1 MKRTSQ
7 VSSTTS
13 NGGTVHDASPV
24 RPTPTMNSGFVSSGE
39 ALSYTMSQSHR
50 GMWKRLVKKVAA
62 WVVDNKLFVAFGII
76 LTVWALCGDDLRLLL
91 THRTA
96 DPAFDAM
103 VIFCIVFFSFEA
115 VVSCFGKDDYFM
127 SFFFALDL
135 VSLVT
140 LVLDLTVVAEAMFD
154 SDGGDGGTN
163 QARSSKTARAG
174 ARVGR
179 VVRVL
184 RLIRIVKLFKAFQ
197 TTKKRQDKAPIR
209 TSAGEA
215 FDNWGQEEE
224 EANERKEGELR
235 ESLVG
240 KKLSGRTTQRT
251 IVLVLIMLIVVP
263 LLSTETFSQT
273 PAAAEY
279 GADEVSQAYHMMRGG
294 NGTRE
299 AYESMILKYIYYHN
313 WFLGSVGCPRS
324 GAACSF
330 LQYSQLFWVGVTGEA
345 ETLSSY
351 AESARVDPAVVAQ
364 WNAMAAEQDDMY
376 NFGTMPEQVVEML
389 GSPWDTSCDM
399 RGFPYLGISLLA
411 EPIDGRVSRPIR
423 CPSDLRSTEY
433 EMFFARLAT
442 EDSLKEVCLT
452 FFFDL
457 RPYTREEASFNIIK
471 TCFVCVVLC
480 TASLLFSR
488 DANELVLQPVEQMI
502 TKVEAIRDNPLVAMK
517 MADDEFT
524 REEWKRMKTE
534 RYLSSNSI
542 CQYYRR
548 FCSHAQ
554 PEMLETVILEKTII
568 KLGSLLALGFG
579 EAGTNI
585 VSSNMSGA
593 GAATSGVNAMIEGSR
608 VDCVVGNLRI
618 RNFSIAT
625 EVLQAKVMTFVNQV
639 AEIVHGIVDQFSGA
653 VNKNSG
659 ETFLVIWRTTGC
671 EAEHVTKMAE
681 MSVFALARILAA
693 VHASPVLAAY
703 RQHPGLQQRLRSNCR
718 VDLTFGLHAGWAI
731 EGAVGS
737 EFKIDASYLSPNVS
751 VAEGVERATQIYGVS
766 LLIAESV
773 VQICTKMMANKCRCI
788 DRVKVAGSDMPMKL
802 YTIDMDLLS
811 LSVEAPACP
820 RLWNP
825 RQRFK
830 VRQFLEAEKAERWHD
845 EVHIADVFESNTDV
859 RLIRQRYTLKFV
871 HTFNMGYQN
880 YAQGEW
886 NVARG
891 FLLRARELV
900 GISEGPSTALLHFME
915 GQGGRP
921 PKDWANVRDL
931 CNGACLG

>member
-1 MKRTSQ
+1 
-7 VSSTTS
+7 
-13 NGGTVHDASPV
+13 
-24 RPTPTMNSGFVSSGE
+24 MNSGFVSSGE

-737 EFKIDASYLSPNVS
+737 EFKIDASYLSPNVRIARGLEAATS
-751 VAEGVERATQIYGVS
+751 IYDVGILVSDVVVGLCGADLASKLRLVDKVILPGSQQPHELYVLDLDTSALKAEKLRPELSWNTQ
-766 LLIAESV
+766 
-773 VQICTKMMANKCRCI
+773 QRCI
-788 DRVKVAGSDMPMKL
+788 ARKL
-802 YTIDMDLLS
+802 
-811 LSVEAPACP
+811 
-820 RLWNP
+820 
-825 RQRFK
+825 
-830 VRQFLEAEKAERWHD
+830 LEAQKKANWSSSKS
-845 EVHIADVFESNTDV
+845 VHEEFMHTPD
-859 RLIRQRYTLKFV
+859 IRTMRKRYTPEFFSV
-871 HTFNMGYQN
+871 FNMGYRN
-880 YAQGEW
+880 YSEGEW
-886 NVARG
+886 LVACTYLKKTLN
-891 FLLRARELV
+891 LL
-900 GISEGPSTALLHFME
+900 GSQDGPSNALLKFME
-915 GQGGRP
+915 AGKFEAPATWQG
-921 PKDWANVRDL
+921 VRKKIQLD
-931 CNGACLG
+931 GVT